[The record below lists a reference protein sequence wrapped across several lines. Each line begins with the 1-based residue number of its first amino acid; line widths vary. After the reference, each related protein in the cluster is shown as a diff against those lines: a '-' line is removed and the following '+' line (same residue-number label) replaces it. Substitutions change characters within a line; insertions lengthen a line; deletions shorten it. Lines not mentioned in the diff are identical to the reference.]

1 MDVTEFF
8 EVMDKP
14 LTISAYCPKL
24 CNLDGCADGP
34 KCVAEPPLPEGIAN
48 TEVTPEGKEA
58 FQYYRECLIKECEDA
73 SEEVGTGLIEGVP
86 GGCATCDACK
96 ESYTCDFETVEFFEV
111 IDKPM
116 TIGAYCP
123 KTCNFGGCADG

>member
-14 LTISAYCPKL
+14 LTIGAWCPKL

-58 FQYYRECLIKECEDA
+58 WQYYAECLVKECEDS
-73 SEEVGTGLIEGVP
+73 SEEVGTGHV
-86 GGCATCDACK
+86 TCISFLA
-96 ESYTCDFETVEFFEV
+96 SLASSTTSRNTF
-111 IDKPM
+111 
-116 TIGAYCP
+116 
-123 KTCNFGGCADG
+123 